1 MRNQKY
7 FLSSYTYPKK
17 SQNSI
22 NGGDDIN
29 VVSTPLVKL
38 SSKGSC
44 KIICPICIGQ
54 FLSHMAVYL
63 YS

>member
-7 FLSSYTYPKK
+7 LLSSYTYPKK
-17 SQNSI
+17 FQNSI

-38 SSKGSC
+38 PSKGTC
-44 KIICPICIGQ
+44 KILFHIFIG
-54 FLSHMAVYL
+54 
-63 YS
+63 